1 MYVISDLHWRVDTPS
16 WRKEPDYS
24 SVLRGQFGWLLSQGE
39 PVLVAGDW
47 FPLAVQNVA
56 GTIEYMRVTARAGDV
71 MTVVRGQE
79 NTAALDFDAGDLVFL
94 PMTVAA
100 LNALGVVNE
109 VTISVD
115 DATVTA

>member
-1 MYVISDLHWRVDTPS
+1 MGLKLKNNAASSLAASLAAGDTMV
-16 WRKEPDYS
+16 
-24 SVLRGQFGWLLSQGE
+24 SVLEGHGAR
-39 PVLVAGDW
+39 

-56 GTIEYMRVTARAGDV
+56 GAIEYMRVTARAGDV

-79 NTAALDFDAGDLVFL
+79 NTAALDFDAVDLVFL

-100 LNALGVVNE
+100 LNALGVINE

-115 DATVTA
+115 DATVTV

>member
-1 MYVISDLHWRVDTPS
+1 MMGLKLKNNAASSLAASLAAGDTMV
-16 WRKEPDYS
+16 
-24 SVLRGQFGWLLSQGE
+24 SVLAGHGARFH
-39 PVLVAGDW
+39 VLVAGDW

-56 GTIEYMRVTARAGDV
+56 GAIEYMRVTARAGDV

-100 LNALGVVNE
+100 LNALGVISE